1 MSFFSKWKLD
11 DDVRNPTKYERYQ
24 KNPKKTHKKR
34 ILIGDSV
41 RGQKTLWC
49 IILNRDILTL
59 FRGRSLFTRQKK
71 NELSQRGVRGKR
83 ALDLSGHVRAVSV
96 RTHVLSAKRLFFVAV
111 VVVVV
116 GRKRRGIQERRENT
130 VSVHDRRAPAIDKN
144 CRRRRSVF
152 LFRGTRR

>member
-1 MSFFSKWKLD
+1 MMTSEIQPNTNVIKKI
-11 DDVRNPTKYERYQ
+11 R
-24 KNPKKTHKKR
+24 KNPQKKNTDRRLRERPKNFMVHY
-34 ILIGDSV
+34 
-41 RGQKTLWC
+41 
-49 IILNRDILTL
+49 LNRDILTL

-111 VVVVV
+111 VAVVV